1 MLTLEDVRTIFE
13 IAIIIIAGIWGLY
26 KISEYREFK
35 QWIQFEIEANI
46 YKLKTPIKK
55 MDPFILGKDGEKYL
69 FSWKKIPGN
78 DEKRLTD
85 FLVKEFGTK
94 WVEAG
99 IFDKNDDGKTIRVL
113 NGTNCLLL
121 TINDEKTNVNLEIDG
136 GRTDKFI
143 VKTENG
149 ALNIYR
155 EPQEHTHAVE
165 VVLKFTNKGKKRLR
179 IYNIRTKISTLPT
192 ENVRLAENKDEDGHL
207 RLITIFNSGNIV
219 PEDIKFYYIE
229 PQVEQVITFLT
240 LITEPRELLRVNGKF
255 SLEQDRIFPKK
266 EVLLKYPS
274 PLKQIYKLFPCLE
287 KYVSSKK
294 NSFLCKQI
302 FKRFPRLKK
311 YVTRKPRLL
320 PHTAERTYQLDSEGY
335 VKI

>member
-1 MLTLEDVRTIFE
+1 MLNLEDLRTIAE
-13 IAIIIIAGIWGLY
+13 IILAIITATIAVITAIWANY
-26 KISEYREFK
+26 KFREYREFK
-35 QWIQFEIEANI
+35 YWIQFAIDANI
-46 YKLKTPIKK
+46 YKLNTSTKEMK
-55 MDPFILGKDGEKYL
+55 PFILEKDGTERKTQPEK
-69 FSWKKIPGN
+69 
-78 DEKRLTD
+78 
-85 FLVKEFGTK
+85 
-94 WVEAG
+94 
-99 IFDKNDDGKTIRVL
+99 
-113 NGTNCLLL
+113 
-121 TINDEKTNVNLEIDG
+121 
-136 GRTDKFI
+136 
-143 VKTENG
+143 
-149 ALNIYR
+149 
-155 EPQEHTHAVE
+155 HTHAVE

>member
-1 MLTLEDVRTIFE
+1 MLNIEDLRNIAE
-13 IAIIIIAGIWGLY
+13 IIVILRNIVSILVIIIAGIWGFY
-26 KISEYREFK
+26 KIKEYREFK

-46 YKLKTPIKK
+46 YKLKTPTEK
-55 MDPFILGKDGEKYL
+55 MDPFILEKDGKRRNTQP
-69 FSWKKIPGN
+69 KK
-78 DEKRLTD
+78 
-85 FLVKEFGTK
+85 
-94 WVEAG
+94 
-99 IFDKNDDGKTIRVL
+99 
-113 NGTNCLLL
+113 
-121 TINDEKTNVNLEIDG
+121 
-136 GRTDKFI
+136 
-143 VKTENG
+143 
-149 ALNIYR
+149 
-155 EPQEHTHAVE
+155 HTHAVE
-165 VVLKFTNKGKKRLR
+165 VVLKFTNKGKRRLR
-179 IYNIRTKISTLPT
+179 IYNIQTKISTMPT
-192 ENVRLAENKDEDGHL
+192 EYVKRGEGGYLSL
-207 RLITIFNSGNIV
+207 RTIFNSGNIV
-219 PEDIKFYYIE
+219 PKGTGFYYIE

-320 PHTAERTYQLDSEGY
+320 GRLC
-335 VKI
+335 